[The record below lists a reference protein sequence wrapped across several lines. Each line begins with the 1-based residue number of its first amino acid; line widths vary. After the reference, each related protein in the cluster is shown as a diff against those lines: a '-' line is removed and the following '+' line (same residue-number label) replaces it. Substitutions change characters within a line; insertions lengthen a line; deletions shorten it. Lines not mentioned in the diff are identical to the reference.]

1 MPKDDHYQGR
11 RTEPMFNA
19 PAVVIVVVIAIVALH
34 GLTYFLADKEN
45 TRLIYDYAVV
55 PRRFF
60 APPGSEYAYPNMLA
74 AGLTLV
80 STAFLHTGW
89 LHVLVNAGMLL
100 AFGAQVA
107 RILGPGWRAGG
118 LWLLMFL
125 VSTAAGSAVY
135 LAMAGP
141 DGGAA
146 VGASGGVSGLIG
158 AAFLVGFD
166 GRGRSLISRSFLLMT
181 AAFIGSNAL
190 LAFAG
195 PSLVG
200 GGIAWQA
207 HLGGYVAGAVLML
220 LLLPR
225 PMAPEEAV

>member
-1 MPKDDHYQGR
+1 
-11 RTEPMFNA
+11 MFNA
-19 PAVVIVVVIAIVALH
+19 PAVVLVAVIAIVALH
-34 GLTYFLADKEN
+34 GLTYFLTDKDY
-45 TRLIYDYAVV
+45 TRLVYDYAVV

-60 APPGSEYAYPNMLA
+60 APPGSEDAYPNIFA

-80 STAFLHTGW
+80 STALLHTGW

-107 RILGPGWRAGG
+107 RILGLGWRGAG
-118 LWLLMFL
+118 LWLLVFL
-125 VSTAAGSAVY
+125 GSTAAGSAVY
-135 LAMAGP
+135 LAAAGAS
-141 DGGAA
+141 GGAA

-158 AAFLVGFD
+158 AAFLAGFD
-166 GRGRSLISRSFLLMT
+166 GRGRSLVSRSFLLMT

-200 GGIAWQA
+200 SGIAWQA
-207 HLGGYVAGAVLML
+207 HLGGYVAGALLML
-220 LLLPR
+220 LLMPR
-225 PMAPEEAV
+225 AAAPEDAV